1 MHPLTL
7 VQGGHEEALQW
18 PTPPFHMRTQP
29 SAPEETRMVPMTFQL
44 TLHTCESWPSNNA
57 GWRISNLFPP
67 VLPPGGSF
75 LHRNLSL
82 ITSTRATETGHW
94 SPAPGPQKLVADHQ
108 HQGHR
113 NWSLITSTR
122 ATETGHWSPAPQKL
136 VADHQHPGPHKLVS
150 DHQHLGP
157 QKLVT
162 GKQHQGPQKFV
173 NDHLHHGHRNWS
185 LITSIRATETGH
197 RSPALGPQKLV
208 TDHQHQGSQ
217 KPDK

>member
-7 VQGGHEEALQW
+7 VQGAHDEALQW

-94 SPAPGPQKLVADHQ
+94 SPAPGPQKLVTDHQHQGHRNWSPITSTRATETCHWSLAPGPQKLVADHQ
-108 HQGHR
+108 HLGPHKLVTGNQQQGHR

-122 ATETGHWSPAPQKL
+122 ATETGHWSPAS
-136 VADHQHPGPHKLVS
+136 G
-150 DHQHLGP
+150 
-157 QKLVT
+157 
-162 GKQHQGPQKFV
+162 
-173 NDHLHHGHRNWS
+173 
-185 LITSIRATETGH
+185 ATETG
-197 RSPALGPQKLV
+197 
-208 TDHQHQGSQ
+208 
-217 KPDK
+217 